1 MQSFC
6 IQQLANNSD
15 QTFYYNRYT
24 LYIHNFFRIGGKPGV
39 YTNVVAHLDWIREM
53 IKDTSNDYE
62 EENVSDT
69 EVSDND
75 GQLSNEL
82 SKTSSESEEN
92 LKSSGTGIKC
102 LASNGKLCKFPFK
115 FRGKVRW
122 FILTLKDFLNV

>member
-1 MQSFC
+1 MQFSQSFLDEIIC
-6 IQQLANNSD
+6 RVFVFNNWLTTQIRPSIIID
-15 QTFYYNRYT
+15 TQYIYT
-24 LYIHNFFRIGGKPGV
+24 IFFRIGGKPGV

-75 GQLSNEL
+75 GQFNEL

-115 FRGKVRW
+115 FRGKVR
-122 FILTLKDFLNV
+122 